1 MGAVH
6 LVGRDQKS
14 RHRKTDTRVG
24 QRRHMGRFRGVGR
37 LHGGRL
43 PIRRQRHRVPT
54 GSIGR
59 VRRLRACRHGRGGPR
74 GRVDP
79 DQRVQRAWPRRRI
92 HTRNQRLPTGRSR
105 KWRPLHPLKG
115 KPSMEPKRN
124 RIIAATGFAVALLIL
139 GGNVAVICA
148 GNGTAED
155 TQSTVARPRTKTEPG
170 QKTAGD
176 EETEPAT
183 RRRTIRAP
191 TSRRKRSASTWA
203 ANEAN
208 SKANTS
214 RRCRRPRHTGIIH
227 SPAAIARDRVHR
239 LPRVHGAA
247 GGDMRRIHRAGGIL
261 GA

>member
-1 MGAVH
+1 
-6 LVGRDQKS
+6 
-14 RHRKTDTRVG
+14 
-24 QRRHMGRFRGVGR
+24 
-37 LHGGRL
+37 
-43 PIRRQRHRVPT
+43 
-54 GSIGR
+54 
-59 VRRLRACRHGRGGPR
+59 
-74 GRVDP
+74 
-79 DQRVQRAWPRRRI
+79 
-92 HTRNQRLPTGRSR
+92 
-105 KWRPLHPLKG
+105 
-115 KPSMEPKRN
+115 MEPKRN

-183 RRRTIRAP
+183 PTEDDPCADLAP
-191 TSRRKRSASTWA
+191 
-203 ANEAN
+203 
-208 SKANTS
+208 KALGVYMGGERGQLEGEYFT
-214 RRCRRPRHTGIIH
+214 PDATGL
-227 SPAAIARDRVHR
+227 PAAIARDRVHR

>member
-1 MGAVH
+1 
-6 LVGRDQKS
+6 
-14 RHRKTDTRVG
+14 
-24 QRRHMGRFRGVGR
+24 
-37 LHGGRL
+37 
-43 PIRRQRHRVPT
+43 
-54 GSIGR
+54 
-59 VRRLRACRHGRGGPR
+59 
-74 GRVDP
+74 
-79 DQRVQRAWPRRRI
+79 
-92 HTRNQRLPTGRSR
+92 
-105 KWRPLHPLKG
+105 
-115 KPSMEPKRN
+115 MEPKRN

-183 RRRTIRAP
+183 PTEDDPCADLAP
-191 TSRRKRSASTWA
+191 KALGVYMGDERGQLEGEYFTPDA
-203 ANEAN
+203 AGL
-208 SKANTS
+208 
-214 RRCRRPRHTGIIH
+214 GIIH